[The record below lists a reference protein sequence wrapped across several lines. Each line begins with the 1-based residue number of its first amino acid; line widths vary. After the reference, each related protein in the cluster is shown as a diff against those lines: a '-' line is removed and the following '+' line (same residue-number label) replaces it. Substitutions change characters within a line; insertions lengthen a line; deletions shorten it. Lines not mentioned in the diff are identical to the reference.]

1 MSKVNLDIVEQK
13 YIVAA
18 IKTLLCYRPTTQDER
33 DLLGRLIKKINSGMR
48 YDKSESKK

>member
-1 MSKVNLDIVEQK
+1 MSKVNLDIVERK

-18 IKTLLCYRPTTQDER
+18 IKTFVCFETTSGFERQLLDK
-33 DLLGRLIKKINSGMR
+33 LVKKINSGMR